1 MEDDCCGVMR
11 RMVYV
16 LIETCAFCEM
26 DTQIGL
32 WEAMTEVTRM
42 EGGRRSRMSE
52 NTSPY
57 SLFIEDSVTL
67 LSVLEKKLSRCLNM
81 AREASLPLLKVSI

>member
-16 LIETCAFCEM
+16 LIETCA
-26 DTQIGL
+26 L
-32 WEAMTEVTRM
+32 TEVTRM
-42 EGGRRSRMSE
+42 EGGRRSRTSE

>member
-1 MEDDCCGVMR
+1 MR

-26 DTQIGL
+26 DTQMGL

-42 EGGRRSRMSE
+42 VGGRRSRTSE

-67 LSVLEKKLSRCLNM
+67 LSVLEKKLSKCLKM